1 MWTAMRGGG
10 DPGYA
15 DTSRILAEVGTLL
28 ATETMDGG
36 ALSGRRGGVL
46 TPAAAFGDV
55 ILPRLEPHG
64 ITYTVTGMRR
74 RESGS
79 RSRNRTK
86 CRHIQRET

>member
-1 MWTAMRGGG
+1 M
-10 DPGYA
+10 
-15 DTSRILAEVGTLL
+15 L

-64 ITYTVTGMRR
+64 ITYTVDGDAPQGVWF
-74 RESGS
+74 SLP
-79 RSRNRTK
+79 K
-86 CRHIQRET
+86 

>member
-1 MWTAMRGGG
+1 MRGGG

-46 TPAAAFGDV
+46 TPATAMGTSLLRRMERE
-55 ILPRLEPHG
+55 LPMKWEVE
-64 ITYTVTGMRR
+64 IVD
-74 RESGS
+74 
-79 RSRNRTK
+79 
-86 CRHIQRET
+86 

>member
-46 TPAAAFGDV
+46 SPAAAFGDV

-64 ITYTVTGMRR
+64 ITYTVDGDAPQGVWF
-74 RESGS
+74 SLP
-79 RSRNRTK
+79 K
-86 CRHIQRET
+86 

>member
-1 MWTAMRGGG
+1 MRGGG

-46 TPAAAFGDV
+46 TPAAAFGSSAKISV
-55 ILPRLEPHG
+55 KPNSPQSLLYRTAQSAPQK
-64 ITYTVTGMRR
+64 YTPSYGM
-74 RESGS
+74 
-79 RSRNRTK
+79 
-86 CRHIQRET
+86 